1 VDPVDAAAVAGAANP
16 PENPGPRGLPKVI
29 QSADERFAAVLD
41 FSSYR
46 LRDKRLRYGTK
57 KAHRIGRT
65 ARDMKHSFGTGFHFT
80 GKTPL
85 KVFTRLRKLVK
96 ACNDNGVMEGMALYL
111 IPHFLGGDAEL
122 QYGRALPDAGSRP
135 GGTAITT
142 YPEAINWFLQ
152 SYAEP
157 HKLALAQHDFG
168 QAVKADGES
177 VEDFSHHLRELS
189 ELCGNIHQEGTMKQ
203 QLITGLPQHL
213 RTDAHVY
220 NRQDRTYQQLT
231 TSLAGKDTAAQEVVQ
246 MARASLPAAT
256 SRRPPAVQRAP
267 VASVVHPVMAVTP
280 TPAVETPGPRTGTP
294 ARAAPT
300 QAYRGQTLNLA
311 APRVAPRP
319 ATRDPFLCYICYE
332 EGHRAHQCTT
342 LTPEQ
347 REVVLKAR
355 DGFLALTRPP
365 SGGGDKERQETRR
378 YNRVVRV
385 AVMQAINGTLE
396 DSEGDATDAEAAD
409 SAAPAAGN
417 E

>member
-1 VDPVDAAAVAGAANP
+1 MDPVDAAAVAGAANP

-46 LRDKRLRYGTK
+46 LRDKRARYGTK
-57 KAHRIGRT
+57 EARRIGLT
-65 ARDMKHSFGTGFHFT
+65 ARDMKHSFGTGSHFT

-85 KVFTRLRKLVK
+85 KVFTWLRKLVK

-220 NRQDRTYQQLT
+220 NRQDRT
-231 TSLAGKDTAAQEVVQ
+231 
-246 MARASLPAAT
+246 
-256 SRRPPAVQRAP
+256 
-267 VASVVHPVMAVTP
+267 
-280 TPAVETPGPRTGTP
+280 
-294 ARAAPT
+294 
-300 QAYRGQTLNLA
+300 
-311 APRVAPRP
+311 
-319 ATRDPFLCYICYE
+319 
-332 EGHRAHQCTT
+332 
-342 LTPEQ
+342 
-347 REVVLKAR
+347 
-355 DGFLALTRPP
+355 
-365 SGGGDKERQETRR
+365 
-378 YNRVVRV
+378 
-385 AVMQAINGTLE
+385 
-396 DSEGDATDAEAAD
+396 
-409 SAAPAAGN
+409 
-417 E
+417 